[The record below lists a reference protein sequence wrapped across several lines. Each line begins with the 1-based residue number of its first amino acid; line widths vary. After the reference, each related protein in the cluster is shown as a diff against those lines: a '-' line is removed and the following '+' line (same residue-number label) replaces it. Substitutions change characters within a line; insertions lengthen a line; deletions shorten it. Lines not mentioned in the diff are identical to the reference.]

1 MLCRIFR
8 GCDAMKKLSI
18 VTPCYFNEM
27 NLPETY
33 KVIEE
38 AVFNKCTD
46 YEWEWVLVDDGS
58 GDSTYLEALKLQ
70 QKDERVR
77 VVKLSRNFGE
87 FRAIVA
93 GLSAA
98 EGEAIAVI
106 SADLQ
111 DPPELIPELVK
122 SWEEGNMV
130 SLAVRGGREE
140 SALKN
145 WFADTY
151 YKLVR
156 KYVIKDYPKRGFD
169 FFVIDRAA
177 AAELVRM
184 QEKNSSIYLQLIW
197 LGYKPR
203 VIEYTRREREKGES
217 MWTYSKR
224 INLFIDTFIVFSHHP
239 IRVLTAGG
247 FIIGVVGLFL
257 AILTVIDRIM
267 NDTPMGWASLMV
279 AVLITSGF
287 QMVMTGLLG
296 EYLWRNLDETRKRPL
311 YVIEKIVERK
321 GDETNVRIP
330 IPAVPATEYYD
341 KETLSTAEMK
351 DRIERQKDVVKGQM

>member
-1 MLCRIFR
+1 MLFR
-8 GCDAMKKLSI
+8 S
-18 VTPCYFNEM
+18 
-27 NLPETY
+27 
-33 KVIEE
+33 
-38 AVFNKCTD
+38 
-46 YEWEWVLVDDGS
+46 
-58 GDSTYLEALKLQ
+58 
-70 QKDERVR
+70 
-77 VVKLSRNFGE
+77 
-87 FRAIVA
+87 
-93 GLSAA
+93 
-98 EGEAIAVI
+98 IAVI

-156 KYVIKDYPKRGFD
+156 RYVIKDYPKRGFD
-169 FFVIDRAA
+169 FFVIDKAA

-239 IRVLTAGG
+239 IRVLTALG
-247 FIIGVVGLFL
+247 FITGIFGFIM
-257 AILTVIDRIM
+257 AILTIIDRIM

-279 AVLITSGF
+279 VVLITSGF

-311 YVIEKIVERK
+311 YVIEKIVERE
-321 GDETNVRIP
+321 GDGTNIRIP
-330 IPAVPATEYYD
+330 VPHMPEPEYYRQ
-341 KETLSTAEMK
+341 ETKAPAEMSE
-351 DRIERQKDVVKGQM
+351 RIEELQNAVKGQM